1 MKYTY
6 RITVWVGSLLF
17 TVGALAQNITLKGMV
32 KDSLQNPLDMA
43 NVMAVNQEG
52 QALDGFGI
60 TSPEGKFQFSIKA
73 NSTYTVRVSF
83 LGFTTKEIPLTT
95 TAQDVNLDVV
105 LYEAAESLDEVE
117 VVYEIPVSIK
127 GDTIIYNTDSFVT
140 GTEKKLEDVLSR
152 LPGVEVN
159 DDGEI
164 EVEGKTVTKVMV
176 EGEDFFDG
184 DSKLAAKNIPANALD
199 KIEVLRNFSE
209 VSQLKGVTNNQDN
222 VAINLKLKAGKK
234 KFWFGEITGGAG
246 PDGRY
251 TANPKLFYYSPDFS
265 LNLLTNLNNVGEVAF
280 SRRDYWNFTG
290 GFQGATRNNVGTS
303 FSTGSGG
310 LGISTAQNDRAKE
323 IDTKF
328 GALNFT
334 LKPSDAWKLNGFGI
348 YSYTNTLMETDASRV
363 FIASNDTEQ
372 TNVSTDQVSKLGL
385 IKLGSNYKPND
396 SFQWNYDVLVRLSDE
411 EELTNTLSLTTT
423 TDNIAEQNTQKPT
436 TITQNSNIYYTAN
449 ESNIFA
455 LEASYE
461 YADENPFYNA
471 IREQQ
476 SFLGTIPFNEEQS
489 VYNVNQD
496 QYTQTHR
503 LDAKL
508 DYFWV
513 TSPKSHLNFTLG
525 STVSEQ
531 RFNSKIFQILDN
543 GTTQNFNESEL
554 NNDVDFS
561 FSDAY
566 LGMHYKLVA
575 GKFTFNPGFHV
586 HAYKATNTQL
596 GTSVSDDL
604 VNIVPDMFV
613 QYQFKDSESLR
624 LNYNIT
630 RSFSDINSFATGYIF
645 NNYNT
650 LYQGNRD
657 LESALYHNVSLNFF
671 SFKMFN
677 QQNIFANASY
687 SKRIDAFKTNTS
699 ITGINQVN
707 SPINSNLEDETL
719 SANGN
724 YQRTFG
730 KVKVSA
736 QTGLSYGN
744 TNNIVNGQA
753 QNSQS
758 FTQNYTAS
766 VGSSFVNAPNL
777 ELGYRYTVNDYN
789 TGATNA
795 TFYTD
800 RPFAKF
806 DAAFLNGFVFLA
818 DYDYYFYRDKAETV
832 ENKYGFLNASLSY
845 QKPKS
850 KWEYSIEATN
860 LTNNEVLNRDTY
872 NDNFISTSAYF
883 VQPRYLIF
891 KIKYDL

>member
-1 MKYTY
+1 MKGTY
-6 RITVWVGSLLF
+6 KIAVWVGSLLF

-43 NVMAVNQEG
+43 NVMAVNQDG

-60 TSPEGKFQFSIKA
+60 TSPEGKFQFNVKA
-73 NSTYTVRVSF
+73 NATYVIRVSF

-95 TAQDVNLDVV
+95 TTQDVDLDVV
-105 LYEAAESLDEVE
+105 LYESAESLDEVE

-199 KIEVLRNFSE
+199 KIEVLRNYSE

-290 GFQGATRNNVGTS
+290 GFQGATRSNVGTS
-303 FSTGSGG
+303 FTTGSSG

-334 LKPSDAWKLNGFGI
+334 LKPTDVWTLNGFGI
-348 YSYTNTLMETDASRV
+348 YSYTNTLMETEASRV
-363 FIASNDTEQ
+363 FIASNQTEQ
-372 TNVSTDQVSKLGL
+372 TTASTDQVSKLGL

-396 SFQWNYDVLVRLSDE
+396 TFQWNYDVLVRLSDE
-411 EELTNTLSLTTT
+411 EEVTNTLSLTTT
-423 TDNIAEQNTQKPT
+423 ADTINEQNSQRPT
-436 TITQNSNIYYTAN
+436 TITQNSNVYYTAN

-476 SFLGTIPFNEEQS
+476 PFLGTIPFNEEQS

-513 TSPKSHLNFTLG
+513 TSPKSHVNFTLG
-525 STVSEQ
+525 TTVSEQ

-543 GTTQNFNESEL
+543 GTSEDFNESVL

-561 FSDAY
+561 FSDAF

-575 GKFTFNPGFHV
+575 GKFTLNPGFHV

-604 VNIVPDMFV
+604 VNIVPDMFI

-624 LNYNIT
+624 FNYNIT
-630 RSFSDINSFATGYIF
+630 RSFSDINSFASGYIF
-645 NNYNT
+645 NNYNS

-730 KVKVSA
+730 KLKVSA

-744 TNNIVNGQA
+744 TNNIVNGEA

-766 VGSSFVNAPNL
+766 VGSSFVKAPNL

-795 TFYTD
+795 TFYTE

>member
-1 MKYTY
+1 MGTY
-6 RITVWVGSLLF
+6 KIAVWVGSLLF
-17 TVGALAQNITLKGMV
+17 TVAALAQNITLKGMV

-43 NVMAVNQEG
+43 NVMAVNQDG

-60 TSPEGKFQFSIKA
+60 TSPEGKFQFNVKA
-73 NSTYTVRVSF
+73 NATYVIRVSF

-95 TAQDVNLDVV
+95 TTQDVDLDVV
-105 LYEAAESLDEVE
+105 LYESAESLDEVE

-164 EVEGKTVTKVMV
+164 EVEGKKVTKVMV

-184 DSKLAAKNIPANALD
+184 DSKLATKNIPANALD
-199 KIEVLRNFSE
+199 KIEVLRNYSE

-222 VAINLKLKAGKK
+222 VAINLRLKEGKK

-290 GFQGATRNNVGTS
+290 GFRGATRSNTGTS
-303 FSTGSGG
+303 FNTGSSG

-328 GALNFT
+328 GAINFT
-334 LKPSDAWKLNGFGI
+334 LKPTDVWTLNGFGI
-348 YSYTNTLMETDASRV
+348 YSYTNTLMETEASRV
-363 FIASNDTEQ
+363 FIASNQTEQ
-372 TNVSTDQVSKLGL
+372 TTASTDQVSKLGL

-396 SFQWNYDVLVRLSDE
+396 TFQWNYDVLVRLSDE
-411 EELTNTLSLTTT
+411 EEVTNTLSLTTT
-423 TDNIAEQNTQKPT
+423 ADNITEQNSQRPT

-476 SFLGTIPFNEEQS
+476 PFLGTIPFNEEQS

-513 TSPKSHLNFTLG
+513 TSPKSHVNFTLG
-525 STVSEQ
+525 TTVSEQ

-543 GTTQNFNESEL
+543 GASEDFNESAL

-575 GKFTFNPGFHV
+575 GKFTLNPGFHV

-604 VNIVPDMFV
+604 VNIVPDMFI

-624 LNYNIT
+624 FNYNVT
-630 RSFSDINSFATGYIF
+630 RSFSDINSFASGYIF
-645 NNYNT
+645 NNYNS

-657 LESALYHNVSLNFF
+657 LESALYHNVNLNFF

-744 TNNIVNGQA
+744 TNNIVNGEA

-758 FTQNYTAS
+758 FTQNYKAS
-766 VGSSFVNAPNL
+766 VGSSFVKAPNL

>member
-1 MKYTY
+1 MKGIYK
-6 RITVWVGSLLF
+6 IAVWVGSLLF

-43 NVMAVNQEG
+43 NVMAVNQDG

-60 TSPEGKFQFSIKA
+60 TSPEGKFQFNVKA
-73 NSTYTVRVSF
+73 NATYVIRVSF
-83 LGFTTKEIPLTT
+83 LGFTTKEVPLTT
-95 TAQDVNLDVV
+95 TTQDVDLDVV
-105 LYEAAESLDEVE
+105 LYESAESLDEVE

-164 EVEGKTVTKVMV
+164 EVEGKKVTKVMV

-199 KIEVLRNFSE
+199 KIEVLRNYSE

-290 GFQGATRNNVGTS
+290 GFQGATRSNVGTS
-303 FSTGSGG
+303 FTTGSSG

-334 LKPSDAWKLNGFGI
+334 LKPTDVWTLNGFGI
-348 YSYTNTLMETDASRV
+348 YSYTNTLMETEASRV
-363 FIASNDTEQ
+363 FIASNQTEQ
-372 TNVSTDQVSKLGL
+372 TTASTDQVSKLGL

-396 SFQWNYDVLVRLSDE
+396 TFQWNYDVLVRLSDE
-411 EELTNTLSLTTT
+411 EEVTNTLSLTTT
-423 TDNIAEQNTQKPT
+423 ADNIIEQNSQRPT
-436 TITQNSNIYYTAN
+436 TITQNSNVYYTAN

-476 SFLGTIPFNEEQS
+476 PFLGTIPFNEEQS
-489 VYNVNQD
+489 VYNVNQE

-513 TSPKSHLNFTLG
+513 TSPKSHVNFTLG
-525 STVSEQ
+525 TTVSEQ

-543 GTTQNFNESEL
+543 GTSEDFNESAL

-561 FSDAY
+561 FSDAF

-575 GKFTFNPGFHV
+575 GKFTLNPGFHV

-604 VNIVPDMFV
+604 VNIVPDMFI

-624 LNYNIT
+624 FNYNIT
-630 RSFSDINSFATGYIF
+630 RSFSDINSFASGYIF
-645 NNYNT
+645 NNYNS

-730 KVKVSA
+730 KLKVSA

-744 TNNIVNGQA
+744 TNNIVNGEA

-766 VGSSFVNAPNL
+766 VGSSFVKAPNL

-795 TFYTD
+795 TFYTE

>member
-1 MKYTY
+1 MMGTY
-6 RITVWVGSLLF
+6 KIAVWVGSLLF

-43 NVMAVNQEG
+43 NVMAVNQDG

-60 TSPEGKFQFSIKA
+60 TSPEGKFQFNVKA
-73 NSTYTVRVSF
+73 NATYMIRVSF

-95 TAQDVNLDVV
+95 TTQDVNLDVV
-105 LYEAAESLDEVE
+105 LYESAESLDEVE

-184 DSKLAAKNIPANALD
+184 DSKLATKNIPANALD
-199 KIEVLRNFSE
+199 KIEVLRNYSE

-222 VAINLKLKAGKK
+222 IAINLRLKEGKK

-290 GFQGATRNNVGTS
+290 GFRGATRSNTGTS
-303 FSTGSGG
+303 FNTGSSG

-334 LKPSDAWKLNGFGI
+334 LKPTDVWTLNGFGI
-348 YSYTNTLMETDASRV
+348 YSYTNTLMETEASRI
-363 FIASNDTEQ
+363 FIASNQTEQ
-372 TNVSTDQVSKLGL
+372 TTASTDQVSKLGL

-396 SFQWNYDVLVRLSDE
+396 TFQWNYDVLVRLSDE
-411 EELTNTLSLTTT
+411 EEVTNTLSLTTT
-423 TDNIAEQNTQKPT
+423 ADTINEQNSQRPT

-476 SFLGTIPFNEEQS
+476 PFLGTIPFNEEQS

-513 TSPKSHLNFTLG
+513 TSPKSHVNFTLG
-525 STVSEQ
+525 TTVSEQ

-543 GTTQNFNESEL
+543 GTSEDFNESAL

-561 FSDAY
+561 FSDAF

-575 GKFTFNPGFHV
+575 GKFTLNPGFHV

-604 VNIVPDMFV
+604 VNIVPDMFI

-624 LNYNIT
+624 FNYNIT
-630 RSFSDINSFATGYIF
+630 RSFSDINSFASGYIF
-645 NNYNT
+645 NNYNS

-719 SANGN
+719 STNGN

-744 TNNIVNGQA
+744 TNNIVNGEA

-777 ELGYRYTVNDYN
+777 EIGYRYTVNDYN

>member
-1 MKYTY
+1 MGTY
-6 RITVWVGSLLF
+6 KIAVWVGSLLF

-43 NVMAVNQEG
+43 NVMAVNQDG

-60 TSPEGKFQFSIKA
+60 TSPEGKFQFNVKA
-73 NSTYTVRVSF
+73 NATYMIRVSF

-95 TAQDVNLDVV
+95 TTQDVNLDVV
-105 LYEAAESLDEVE
+105 LYESAESLDEVE

-184 DSKLAAKNIPANALD
+184 DSKLATKNIPANALD
-199 KIEVLRNFSE
+199 KIEVLRNYSE

-222 VAINLKLKAGKK
+222 IAINLRLKEGKK

-290 GFQGATRNNVGTS
+290 GFRGATRSNTGTS
-303 FSTGSGG
+303 FNTGSSG

-334 LKPSDAWKLNGFGI
+334 LKPTDVWTLNGFGI
-348 YSYTNTLMETDASRV
+348 YSYTNTLMETEASRI
-363 FIASNDTEQ
+363 FIASNQTEQ
-372 TNVSTDQVSKLGL
+372 TTASTDQVSKLGL

-396 SFQWNYDVLVRLSDE
+396 TFQWNYDVLVRLSDE
-411 EELTNTLSLTTT
+411 EEVTNTLSLTTT
-423 TDNIAEQNTQKPT
+423 ADTINEQNSQRPT

-476 SFLGTIPFNEEQS
+476 PFLGTIPFNEEQS

-513 TSPKSHLNFTLG
+513 TSPKSHVNFTLG
-525 STVSEQ
+525 TTVSEQ

-543 GTTQNFNESEL
+543 GTSEDFNESAL

-561 FSDAY
+561 FSDAF

-575 GKFTFNPGFHV
+575 GKFTLNPGFHV

-604 VNIVPDMFV
+604 VNIVPDMFI

-624 LNYNIT
+624 FNYNIT
-630 RSFSDINSFATGYIF
+630 RSFSDINSFASGYIF
-645 NNYNT
+645 NNYNS

-719 SANGN
+719 STNGN

-744 TNNIVNGQA
+744 TNNIVNGEA

-777 ELGYRYTVNDYN
+777 EIGYRYTVNDYN

>member
-1 MKYTY
+1 MMGTY
-6 RITVWVGSLLF
+6 KIAVWVGSLLF
-17 TVGALAQNITLKGMV
+17 TVAALAQNITLKGMV

-43 NVMAVNQEG
+43 NVMAVNQDG

-60 TSPEGKFQFSIKA
+60 TSPEGKFQFNVKA
-73 NSTYTVRVSF
+73 NATYVIRVSF

-95 TAQDVNLDVV
+95 TTQDVDLDVV
-105 LYEAAESLDEVE
+105 LYESAESLDEVE

-164 EVEGKTVTKVMV
+164 EVEGKKVTKVMV

-184 DSKLAAKNIPANALD
+184 DSKLATKNIPANALD
-199 KIEVLRNFSE
+199 KIEVLRNYSE

-222 VAINLKLKAGKK
+222 VAINLRLKEGKK

-290 GFQGATRNNVGTS
+290 GFRGATRSNTGTS
-303 FSTGSGG
+303 FNTGSSG

-328 GALNFT
+328 GAINFT
-334 LKPSDAWKLNGFGI
+334 LKPTDVWTLNGFGI
-348 YSYTNTLMETDASRV
+348 YSYTNTLMETEASRV
-363 FIASNDTEQ
+363 FIASNQTEQ
-372 TNVSTDQVSKLGL
+372 TTASTDQVSKLGL

-396 SFQWNYDVLVRLSDE
+396 TFQWNYDVLVRLSDE
-411 EELTNTLSLTTT
+411 EEVTNTLSLTTT
-423 TDNIAEQNTQKPT
+423 ADNITEQNSQRPT

-476 SFLGTIPFNEEQS
+476 PFLGTIPFNEEQS

-513 TSPKSHLNFTLG
+513 TSPKSHVNFTLG
-525 STVSEQ
+525 TTVSEQ

-543 GTTQNFNESEL
+543 GASEDFNESAL

-575 GKFTFNPGFHV
+575 GKFTLNPGFHV

-604 VNIVPDMFV
+604 VNIVPDMFI

-624 LNYNIT
+624 FNYNVT
-630 RSFSDINSFATGYIF
+630 RSFSDINSFASGYIF
-645 NNYNT
+645 NNYNS

-657 LESALYHNVSLNFF
+657 LESALYHNVNLNFF

-744 TNNIVNGQA
+744 TNNIVNGEA

-758 FTQNYTAS
+758 FTQNYKAS
-766 VGSSFVNAPNL
+766 VGSSFVKAPNL

>member
-1 MKYTY
+1 MKGIYK
-6 RITVWVGSLLF
+6 IAVWVGSLLF

-43 NVMAVNQEG
+43 NVMAVNQDG

-60 TSPEGKFQFSIKA
+60 TSPEGKFQFNVKA
-73 NSTYTVRVSF
+73 NTTYVIRVSF

-95 TAQDVNLDVV
+95 TRQDVDLDVV
-105 LYEAAESLDEVE
+105 LYESAESLDEVE

-164 EVEGKTVTKVMV
+164 EVEGKKVTKVMV

-199 KIEVLRNFSE
+199 KIEVLRNYSE
-209 VSQLKGVTNNQDN
+209 VSQLKGVANNQDN

-290 GFQGATRNNVGTS
+290 GFQGATRSNVGTS
-303 FSTGSGG
+303 FTTGSSG

-334 LKPSDAWKLNGFGI
+334 LKPTDVWTLNGFGI
-348 YSYTNTLMETDASRV
+348 YSYTNTLMETEASRV
-363 FIASNDTEQ
+363 FIASNQTEQ
-372 TNVSTDQVSKLGL
+372 TTASTDQVSKLGL

-396 SFQWNYDVLVRLSDE
+396 TFQWNYDVLVRLSDE
-411 EELTNTLSLTTT
+411 EEVTNTLSLTTT
-423 TDNIAEQNTQKPT
+423 ADTINEQNSQRPT
-436 TITQNSNIYYTAN
+436 TITQNSNVYYTAN

-476 SFLGTIPFNEEQS
+476 PFLGTIPFNEEQS
-489 VYNVNQD
+489 VYNVNQE

-513 TSPKSHLNFTLG
+513 TSPKSHVNFTLG
-525 STVSEQ
+525 TTVSEQ

-543 GTTQNFNESEL
+543 GTSEDFNESAL

-575 GKFTFNPGFHV
+575 GKFTLNPGFHV

-604 VNIVPDMFV
+604 VNIVPDMFI

-624 LNYNIT
+624 FNYNIT
-630 RSFSDINSFATGYIF
+630 RSFSDINSFASGYIF
-645 NNYNT
+645 NNYNS

-730 KVKVSA
+730 KLKVSA

-744 TNNIVNGQA
+744 TNNIVNGEA

-766 VGSSFVNAPNL
+766 VGSSFVKAPNL

-795 TFYTD
+795 TFYTE

-850 KWEYSIEATN
+850 KWEYSIMATN

>member
-1 MKYTY
+1 MKGIYK
-6 RITVWVGSLLF
+6 IAVWVGSLLF

-43 NVMAVNQEG
+43 NVMAVNQDG

-60 TSPEGKFQFSIKA
+60 TSPEGKFQFNVKA
-73 NSTYTVRVSF
+73 NTTYVIRVSF

-95 TAQDVNLDVV
+95 TRQDVDLDVV
-105 LYEAAESLDEVE
+105 LYESAESLDEVE

-164 EVEGKTVTKVMV
+164 EVEGKKVTKVMV

-199 KIEVLRNFSE
+199 KIEVLRNYSE
-209 VSQLKGVTNNQDN
+209 VSQLKGVANNQDN

-280 SRRDYWNFTG
+280 SRRDYWNFTV
-290 GFQGATRNNVGTS
+290 GFQGATRSNVGTS
-303 FSTGSGG
+303 FTTGSSG

-334 LKPSDAWKLNGFGI
+334 LKPTDVWTLNGFGI
-348 YSYTNTLMETDASRV
+348 YSYTNTLMETEASRV
-363 FIASNDTEQ
+363 FIASNQTEQ
-372 TNVSTDQVSKLGL
+372 TTASTDQVSKLGL

-396 SFQWNYDVLVRLSDE
+396 TFQWNYDVLVRLSDE
-411 EELTNTLSLTTT
+411 EEVTNTLSLTTT
-423 TDNIAEQNTQKPT
+423 ADTINEQNSQRPT
-436 TITQNSNIYYTAN
+436 TITQNSNVYYTAN

-476 SFLGTIPFNEEQS
+476 PFLGTIPFNEEQS
-489 VYNVNQD
+489 VYNVNQE

-513 TSPKSHLNFTLG
+513 TSPKSHVNFTLG
-525 STVSEQ
+525 TTVSEQ

-543 GTTQNFNESEL
+543 GTSEDFNESAL

-561 FSDAY
+561 FSDAF

-575 GKFTFNPGFHV
+575 GKFTLNPGFHV

-604 VNIVPDMFV
+604 VNIVPDMFI

-624 LNYNIT
+624 FNYNIT
-630 RSFSDINSFATGYIF
+630 RSFSDINSFASGYIF
-645 NNYNT
+645 NNYNS

-730 KVKVSA
+730 KLKVSA

-744 TNNIVNGQA
+744 TNNIVNGEA

-766 VGSSFVNAPNL
+766 VGSSFVKAPNL

-795 TFYTD
+795 TFYTE

-850 KWEYSIEATN
+850 KWEYSIMATN